1 MLGKKIAGRKR
12 FIAVDSMGLLW
23 ALMILPA
30 SVQDRVGG
38 VALVQRLHEAVKYLQ
53 MLWVDSH
60 FDTAI
65 DYAWRRWGW
74 PGEVVRRLR
83 KQVGFIVLPK
93 RWIVERTF
101 GWFNRS
107 RRLSKDYERT
117 IASSEGFIKLA
128 MIRLM
133 IRRLRTTDQGL

>member
-1 MLGKKIAGRKR
+1 M
-12 FIAVDSMGLLW
+12 VV
-23 ALMILPA
+23 PA
-30 SVQDRVGG
+30 DVQDRVGG
-38 VALVQRLHEAVKYLQ
+38 IPLVQRLHDAVKYLQ

-60 FDTAI
+60 FDWALK
-65 DYAWRRWGW
+65 YAWSFWGW
-74 PGEVVRRLR
+74 PGVVVRQLV
-83 KQVGFIVLPK
+83 KKKKPGFVVLPK

-101 GWFNRS
+101 GWWNRC

-133 IRRLRTTDQGL
+133 IRRLR